1 MLMQMMIVWVATA
14 IVAVAVV
21 VRRRRRALEQRFPPQ
36 FIELQKHVDL
46 SLQIVGEMW
55 AVL

>member
-1 MLMQMMIVWVATA
+1 MQMMIVWVATV